1 MDVNK
6 LTGRA
11 RFYARYLTELSR
23 MQGIGGKGMSVDR
36 AARYLNLSVR
46 LSNPLQI
53 DAALRLANPLALAT
67 GAQVVIAQK
76 EKGWILYQFELAT
89 GYWETYTRAD
99 LEAQPGR
106 VGLGLAEAK
115 RQIDFVFDPPHAL
128 VAGTTGSG
136 KTEAV
141 RSALCGLLTAYSPG
155 ELQAVIIDPNHDYQ
169 ADFHNAL
176 HLRGLP
182 IATRGNEIDRVLAY
196 ANQQL
201 RQRKENNLRNERRL
215 VVVVDEAEEILHGK
229 RLDIATSIAK
239 GGRGFKVNLIVATQ
253 KPTEA
258 TLPNLV
264 DKLNNRF
271 VGLVADGR
279 VSAYLTGR
287 AGLECHRLT
296 GKGDFMHVVAAG
308 EERLLVAMA
317 TRPDLERLPR
327 GEMTPL
333 EIDEVDIGVDDEDD
347 EDLRGPGRPPTELEP
362 GLIAYYLWHGPE
374 RVSQRIAREVLGLG
388 RPTHYKHRDFAQAIK
403 DELIRLRSKNGR

>member
-1 MDVNK
+1 MNTNK

-11 RFYARYLTELSR
+11 KFYARYLSVLSR
-23 MQGIGGKGMSVDR
+23 EVGIGGRLLSVDR
-36 AARYLNLSVR
+36 AARYLNLAVR

-53 DAALRLANPLALAT
+53 DAALKLASPLAIAT
-67 GAQVVIAQK
+67 SAQVVIAQR
-76 EKGWILYQFELAT
+76 ERGLILYQFELAT
-89 GYWETYTRAD
+89 GYWQTYTRAD
-99 LEAQPGR
+99 LEARPGR

-115 RQIDFVFDPPHAL
+115 RQIDFMFDPPHAL

-141 RSALCGLLTAYSPG
+141 RSALCGLFTAYSPD
-155 ELQAVIIDPNHDYQ
+155 ELQAVIVDPNHDYQ
-169 ADFHNAL
+169 ADFRNVL

-182 IATRGNEIDRVLAY
+182 IATRGNEIDRVLTY

-229 RLDIATSIAK
+229 RLGMVTSIAK
-239 GGRGFKVNLIVATQ
+239 GGRGFNVNLIVATQ
-253 KPTEA
+253 KPTET

-287 AGLECHRLT
+287 AGLECHKLT
-296 GKGDFMHVVAAG
+296 GKGDFVHVAG
-308 EERLLVAMA
+308 TEERLLVAMA
-317 TRPDLERLPR
+317 TRTDLERLPR
-327 GEMTPL
+327 GEMSPP
-333 EIDEVDIGVDDEDD
+333 EIEGADGDVGDDED
-347 EDLRGPGRPPTELEP
+347 EDPRGPGRPPTEIEP
-362 GLIAYYLWHGPE
+362 ELIAYYLWYGPE
-374 RVSQRIAREVLGLG
+374 QISQRIAREVLGLG
-388 RPTHYKHRDFAQAIK
+388 RPTHYKHRAFAQAIK